1 MSIYT
6 ATNNNM
12 LMILFAFQN
21 NYGLLGLEI
30 EITSTRNSGRYV
42 CRAINSEGEV
52 ETTAKVD
59 VRG

>member
-1 MSIYT
+1 M
-6 ATNNNM
+6 
-12 LMILFAFQN
+12 FAFQN

-59 VRG
+59 VRGLFYFYIQ